1 MGLPTKHV
9 LALAGGV
16 GGAKLVLG
24 MSRLL
29 TPEQLTIVVNTGDDE
44 HFHGLH
50 VSPDLDTVAYALAG
64 IADPAQGWGL
74 TGDTFRT
81 LTALKR
87 LGSSETWFL
96 LGDVDLATHIRRTQ
110 MLRDGLSLSQ
120 ATSALSA
127 AMGVRHPIVPMTDDR
142 VRTIAVTE
150 EGELPFQDYF
160 VRRRCEPPIRGVRF
174 DGAADARPAT
184 RFAHALAS
192 ASAII
197 FCPSNPV
204 VSIAPIL
211 AIPGVRDSIASFQG
225 PRIAVSP
232 IVGGQAVK
240 GPAAKMMAE
249 LGEEVS
255 PVGVARRLSGLC
267 GIVIMDHTDQAL
279 RSEIEGLGMQS
290 VVTNTVM
297 QTDEDKVELARHVL
311 TLTEGPLATA

>member
-29 TPEQLTIVVNTGDDE
+29 APEQLTVVVNTGDDE

-64 IADPAQGWGL
+64 IADPVQGWGL
-74 TGDTFRT
+74 RGETFRT
-81 LTALKR
+81 LAALER

-96 LGDVDLATHIRRTQ
+96 LGDVDLATHLRRTQ
-110 MLRDGLSLSQ
+110 MLREGLSLSQ
-120 ATSALSA
+120 ATSELSA
-127 AMGVRHPIVPMTDDR
+127 AMGIRHSIVPMTDDR
-142 VRTIAVTE
+142 VRTVVVTE

-160 VRRRCEPPIRGVRF
+160 VRRRCEPPIRGIRF
-174 DGAADARPAT
+174 DGAADARPTT

-211 AIPGVRDSIASFQG
+211 AIPGVRDSIASFHG

-267 GIVIMDHTDQAL
+267 GIFVMDRTDQAL
-279 RSEIEGLGMQS
+279 KPEIDSLGMHG
-290 VVTNTVM
+290 VVASTM
-297 QTDEDKVELARHVL
+297 MRTDEDKVELAGQIL
-311 TLTEGPLATA
+311 ALAEEPFATA